1 MSEKFCLKWNDFQSN
16 VTSAFSLLR
25 TKTNFQDVTLVSDD
39 HKQISAHR
47 VVLVSCSEYFNNV
60 LSQNTHSHP
69 LLCLDG
75 INFSDLNNVLDYIYN
90 GEVNIYQED
99 LDRFLQVAQKLQL
112 QGLLRTEDQEQE
124 NKIEEIDD
132 PAIVEAGIVE
142 STNMHL
148 TRQTQENKIISMNS
162 KDFQS
167 IEELDKYIEQQ
178 VIKTDG
184 EYKCYICNK
193 TSKVKTNIKE
203 HVEIMHIFGLSFD
216 CSFCGK
222 TFSSRNALRV
232 HKSRVCNKKELK

>member
-25 TKTNFQDVTLVSDD
+25 TKTDFQDVTLVSDD

-69 LLCLDG
+69 LLCMDG

-99 LDRFLQVAQKLQL
+99 LDRFLQIAQKLQL
-112 QGLLRTEDQEQE
+112 QGLLSTEEQE
-124 NKIEEIDD
+124 KVNKTEVFDEPTIFED
-132 PAIVEAGIVE
+132 GIVE
-142 STNMHL
+142 SVNMHL

-167 IEELDKYIEQQ
+167 IEELDNYIDQQ
-178 VIKTDG
+178 VIKING
-184 EYKCYICNK
+184 GSKCNICNK
-193 TSKVKTNIKE
+193 SSKQRWNVKE
-203 HVEIMHIFGLSFD
+203 HVEIKHIDGLSFQ

-222 TFSSRNALRV
+222 TLSSRKALRM
-232 HKSRVCNKKELK
+232 HKINTCHEK